1 MKKLLLLTAVAG
13 LFAFSSVNAQ
23 VIKSP
28 KLSLG
33 AEFGFPVGDSGDGTD
48 FGFGG
53 SLQYQHPV
61 AENLLVTGSAGY
73 LNFKGKDFDF
83 GGVTIKGENSG
94 YIPVKAGARYYF
106 GENFFVNGELGAAFS
121 TKSGSGGSTAFVY
134 SPGAGVEFEV
144 SDKSSLEL
152 GARYEGWS
160 KTGTFSFIG
169 LRAAFNFGL

>member
-1 MKKLLLLTAVAG
+1 MKKLFLLTAVAG

-23 VIKSP
+23 TKSP

-33 AEFGFPVGDSGDGTD
+33 AEFAFPIGDFGKGTD
-48 FGFGG
+48 FGYGG

-73 LNFKGKDFDF
+73 TSFKLKEVTVL
-83 GGVTIKGENSG
+83 GVTYGGGNVG
-94 YIPVKAGARYYF
+94 AIPIKAGARYYF
-106 GENFFVNGELGAAFS
+106 GDNFFAAGELGAAIGTEKGDKTGFI
-121 TKSGSGGSTAFVY
+121 Y
-134 SPGAGVEFEV
+134 SPGVGVEFPV
-144 SDKSSLEL
+144 SDKGGIEL

-160 KTGTFSFIG
+160 KNGGTSSFIG

>member
-28 KLSLG
+28 KLSVG
-33 AEFGFPVGDSGDGTD
+33 ADFGFPIGDASEGTD
-48 FGFGG
+48 FAFGG

-61 AENLLVTGSAGY
+61 AENFLLTGSAGY

-83 GGVTIKGENSG
+83 GGVTVKGGNAG
-94 YIPVKAGARYYF
+94 VIPVKAGARYYF
-106 GENFFVNGELGAAFS
+106 GENFFVNGELGAGFS
-121 TKSGSGGSTAFVY
+121 TEKGGSTAFIY
-134 SPGAGVEFEV
+134 APGAGVEFEV
-144 SDKSSLEL
+144 SDKSSVEL
-152 GARYEGWS
+152 GARYEGHS
-160 KTGTFSFIG
+160 VSGGTASFIG